1 MQQLW
6 EPVFSW
12 KPGECSEFYIH
23 VAALIDNNNDTFPIE
38 NLWNIQVKQYLCCL
52 ESDKSS
58 EINEN
63 YNKCFYLGLNTSK
76 ANRNSTVM
84 DVINNYVQDEV
95 LHEHCYNC
103 KSLNS
108 AFARKVVNHPSVI
121 SFFLKRY
128 KGNLITNKC
137 RNNSFS
143 SQEKDL
149 NKHITTNGSRLYKL
163 SGIILHQGKNL
174 TCGHYITVIIFD
186 DEILKDRYIFIY
198 ET

>member
-1 MQQLW
+1 
-6 EPVFSW
+6 
-12 KPGECSEFYIH
+12 
-23 VAALIDNNNDTFPIE
+23 
-38 NLWNIQVKQYLCCL
+38 
-52 ESDKSS
+52 
-58 EINEN
+58 
-63 YNKCFYLGLNTSK
+63 
-76 ANRNSTVM
+76 M

-108 AFARKVVNHPSVI
+108 AFARKIVNHPSVI

-198 ET
+198 ETQNYISNLIDKWTPLAFLFCIPLHFIFLLYHYSLISGSHLQKHKSMNLSQFFSILFLVNSSDKYR